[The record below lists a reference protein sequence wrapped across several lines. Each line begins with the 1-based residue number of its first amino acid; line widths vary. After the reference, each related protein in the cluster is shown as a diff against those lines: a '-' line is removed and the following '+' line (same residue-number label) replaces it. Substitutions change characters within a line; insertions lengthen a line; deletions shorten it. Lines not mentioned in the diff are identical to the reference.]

1 MEGNFILGLDV
12 GTSKT
17 ALVAGMVN
25 EGLVEVLGAGLS
37 QNNGMRKG
45 MVTTL
50 EDAVSSIS
58 GALEETEQETKTPLS
73 QVILGLAGSH
83 ITATHS
89 RGIIGVA
96 RADNEI
102 TETDVEKVLE
112 AARAVALPPN
122 QEILYIEPQYFI
134 VDSQN
139 PVKDPVGLSGVRL
152 ETEAL
157 VIGAS
162 SMAIRN
168 LTKAVAQAGLE
179 PMDLVYPP
187 LPLANIL
194 LSKKQRETGVLL
206 VDFGAGTTTLAV
218 FEEGNLIH
226 TAVYPVGSLNLTND
240 LAIGLKT
247 SLEVAEQVK
256 QKDARVNID
265 LIKESEQVDL
275 FKYSPQGK
283 ERVKKKFIAN
293 ILEARLQ
300 EILGFVKEQLR
311 EIKRDGRLPAGVV
324 LTGGG
329 SLLYGLPEFCRDF
342 LGLPCILSKP
352 ILELTGRVEKIH
364 HPSYY
369 NALGLMLWGLEN
381 PTQPQTALGSFR
393 KMEGVVEK
401 IKRIFKQLI
410 P

>member
-1 MEGNFILGLDV
+1 MEGNFVLGLDV
-12 GTSKT
+12 GSSKT

-25 EGLVEVLGAGLS
+25 EGLVEVAGAGFS
-37 QNNGMRKG
+37 PNTGMRKG
-45 MVTTL
+45 MVATL
-50 EDAVSSIS
+50 EDVVSSIG
-58 GALEETEQETKTPLS
+58 GALEEAEQEAKTS
-73 QVILGLAGSH
+73 FFETILGLAGSH
-83 ITATHS
+83 ITATPS

-102 TETDVEKVLE
+102 TETDVEKVLG

-122 QEILYIEPQYFI
+122 QEILHIEPQYFA
-134 VDSQN
+134 VDGQN
-139 PVKDPVGLSGVRL
+139 PIKDPIGLAGVRL

-168 LTKAVAQAGLE
+168 LTKTVAQAGLSV
-179 PMDLVYPP
+179 MDLVYPP
-187 LPLANIL
+187 LPLAHLL
-194 LSKKQRETGVLL
+194 LSKKQKETGVSL
-206 VDFGAGTTTLAV
+206 VDIGAGTTTLAI

-226 TAVYPVGSLNLTND
+226 TAVYPIGSLNLTND

-265 LIKESEQVDL
+265 LIKESEQIDL
-275 FKYSPQGK
+275 FKYSPQNK

-300 EILGFVKEQLR
+300 EILGFIKEELR
-311 EIKRDGRLPAGVV
+311 RIERDGRLPAGVV

-329 SLLYGLPEFCRDF
+329 SLLAGLPELTRDF
-342 LGLPCILSKP
+342 LGLPCMLGKP
-352 ILELTGRVEKIH
+352 IMELTGRVEKIY

-369 NALGLMLWGLEN
+369 SALGLMLWGLQN
-381 PTQPQTALGSFR
+381 PAEQTASINLK

-401 IKRIFKQLI
+401 IRKIFKQLI